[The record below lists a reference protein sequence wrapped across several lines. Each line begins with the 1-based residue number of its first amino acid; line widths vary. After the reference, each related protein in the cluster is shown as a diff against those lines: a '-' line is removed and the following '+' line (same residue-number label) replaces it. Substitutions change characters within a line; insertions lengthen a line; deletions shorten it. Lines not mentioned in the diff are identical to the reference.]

1 MVFNWIHFRRVVT
14 TLASQLVPLMIKRR
28 RRRRKRT
35 ESFLIRLHRLCLLSS
50 WHSGRPRSESR
61 LVKESSSTPP
71 PDCPRSLTNIHSS
84 WCWKPA
90 LDRVLFLTEENLL
103 TGADLICLAVWNPS
117 CKKERGEAGTLKVH
131 EWTNYHIPTFTG
143 VRSILPR
150 ESDFLSSWLF
160 MSPET
165 PPWVRLS
172 GQKVE
177 GTQTT
182 PEFL

>member
-28 RRRRKRT
+28 RRGRKKRM

-61 LVKESSSTPP
+61 LVKESSSTTPTPP
-71 PDCPRSLTNIHSS
+71 TAPKVWRIFTRPD
-84 WCWKPA
+84 A
-90 LDRVLFLTEENLL
+90 ENQL
-103 TGADLICLAVWNPS
+103 WNVFY
-117 CKKERGEAGTLKVH
+117 ETLKVL
-131 EWTNYHIPTFTG
+131 EWTNCHIPTFSG

-150 ESDFLSSWLF
+150 KSDFLGSWPF
-160 MSPET
+160 TSET
-165 PPWVRLS
+165 PPWVGIS

-182 PEFL
+182 PEFANMAALFVKVE